1 MAVSEKHPSYLRN
14 AERWR
19 TVRDWLSEQDTI
31 HGAGTKYLPMTTG
44 MGKAT
49 NKDELYNAYL
59 KRARAS
65 GITRSALS
73 GIMGLVF
80 KKEPITNDNITPVTN
95 NGLDV
100 VTLARDVTRAVA
112 SLGRCI
118 LVVDAPTEGGTPY
131 ITMYQPE
138 SLINWKVDQTNNY
151 RFTLCVFEEEISTGD
166 EFEHDT
172 EVQYR
177 VYRKTE
183 EGCTVQLY
191 NKDELPVNEP
201 VYLQVS
207 ELPVFAIGSIDT
219 SPECDPIP
227 LYPVAMCAL
236 AAYQISA
243 DLRQDLYLSGQRQL
257 WMSGCD
263 EKQFQANIASGYGAG
278 SAWYLGSEEGTAGF
292 IESNGNSYAEMSA
305 EREHELRQAEQY
317 AVKITQSDDSNESG
331 KALQIRASAQHASI
345 YTIADSITIGINRA
359 LDAIREWNGSSPV
372 TEFELQTEYTEA
384 YASEQ
389 MLRALN
395 DAIDSQNAP
404 RSAMFELI
412 RKTGLSTAE
421 NEEMEREINEQ
432 VPPLL

>member
-1 MAVSEKHPSYLRN
+1 
-14 AERWR
+14 
-19 TVRDWLSEQDTI
+19 
-31 HGAGTKYLPMTTG
+31 
-44 MGKAT
+44 
-49 NKDELYNAYL
+49 
-59 KRARAS
+59 
-65 GITRSALS
+65 
-73 GIMGLVF
+73 
-80 KKEPITNDNITPVTN
+80 
-95 NGLDV
+95 
-100 VTLARDVTRAVA
+100 
-112 SLGRCI
+112 
-118 LVVDAPTEGGTPY
+118 
-131 ITMYQPE
+131 
-138 SLINWKVDQTNNY
+138 
-151 RFTLCVFEEEISTGD
+151 
-166 EFEHDT
+166 
-172 EVQYR
+172 
-177 VYRKTE
+177 
-183 EGCTVQLY
+183 
-191 NKDELPVNEP
+191 
-201 VYLQVS
+201 
-207 ELPVFAIGSIDT
+207 
-219 SPECDPIP
+219 
-227 LYPVAMCAL
+227 
-236 AAYQISA
+236 
-243 DLRQDLYLSGQRQL
+243 
-257 WMSGCD
+257 MSGCD